1 LDQGSGQVVC
11 VSLAIILPTFAGVGP
26 IKIYSFVSAINLQM
40 RQIILYNPIDMVCQV
55 VYKINMQNNKIERKQ
70 MSKIRMNTELRNKLF
85 GKIKHTFEN
94 EDTQE
99 REAFL
104 QARENVDQQ
113 YTMAS
118 ELAKEVVERSYPTD
132 DVATLRHFKKKY
144 GQPCDVVAKDKC
156 FYFAHNEGVD
166 DEGEPTETKS
176 HFDFGLFGNL
186 NGTEYDNEQGKKFAV
201 AYYREELK
209 AKDCNPDIYAQQNE
223 NKDNPHKTK
232 HVDECMKALGYSGSY
247 GSGGNEIGM
256 AKDFNSNYY
265 LDVIGTSYCRSRAIA
280 CTKNEYEQFETWRIA
295 KGNLVVNHQKWIDT
309 IQKQCD
315 QLKIG
320 LKAYRYLSEGI
331 ELATELGI
339 QVDEAELIRTNS
351 TGLTIYNPSNLASMI
366 KGMKNK
372 NQSREAKILA
382 RKQYEES
389 LN

>member
-1 LDQGSGQVVC
+1 
-11 VSLAIILPTFAGVGP
+11 
-26 IKIYSFVSAINLQM
+26 
-40 RQIILYNPIDMVCQV
+40 
-55 VYKINMQNNKIERKQ
+55 

-85 GKIKHTFEN
+85 NKIKNVFEN

-99 REAFL
+99 RENFL
-104 QARENVDQQ
+104 SARESVDHH
-113 YTMAS
+113 YKYAS
-118 ELAKEVVERSYPTD
+118 ELAKLVVERAYPTD
-132 DVATLRHFKKKY
+132 DVATLRTFKKKY
-144 GQPCDVVAKDKC
+144 GSPCDVVAKDKC

-186 NGTEYDNEQGKKFAV
+186 NGSEYGNEEGKKFAV

-209 AKDCNPDIYAQQNE
+209 AKDLNPDIYAQQNE

-232 HVDECMKALGYSGSY
+232 HVDECMKALGYSG
-247 GSGGNEIGM
+247 GSDQIGM
-256 AKDFNSNYY
+256 SKEFDNPYY

-280 CTKNEYEQFETWRIA
+280 CTKDEYQEFEHFRTA
-295 KGNLVVNHQKWIDT
+295 KGNLVSKHQTWIDT
-309 IQKQCD
+309 ITKQCD

-366 KGMKNK
+366 KGLKNK
-372 NQSREAKILA
+372 TQTREQKIAL
-382 RKQYEES
+382 RKQYES
-389 LN
+389 VN

>member
-1 LDQGSGQVVC
+1 
-11 VSLAIILPTFAGVGP
+11 
-26 IKIYSFVSAINLQM
+26 
-40 RQIILYNPIDMVCQV
+40 
-55 VYKINMQNNKIERKQ
+55 

-85 GKIKHTFEN
+85 NKIKNVFEN

-99 REAFL
+99 REDFL
-104 QARENVDQQ
+104 SARESVD
-113 YTMAS
+113 YHYDIAHK
-118 ELAKEVVERSYPTD
+118 LAKQVVERSYPPE
-132 DVATLRHFKKKY
+132 DVSVLRSFKKKY
-144 GQPCDVVAKDKC
+144 GDPCDVVAKDKC
-156 FYFAHNEGVD
+156 FYFAHSEDKD
-166 DEGEPTETKS
+166 DEGDIKETKS

-186 NGTEYDNEQGKKFAV
+186 NGSEYSDDDGKKFAV
-201 AYYREELK
+201 AYFREELK
-209 AKDCNPDIYAQQNE
+209 AMDCNPDIYAQQNE

-232 HVDECMKALGYSGSY
+232 YVDECMKALGKVGSSYSSRDD
-247 GSGGNEIGM
+247 STGM
-256 AKDFNSNYY
+256 TKTFNDQYY

-280 CTKNEYEQFETWRIA
+280 CTKDEYETFNDWRIA
-295 KGNLVVNHQKWIDT
+295 KGNVVSKHQTWIDT

-372 NQSREAKILA
+372 HQSREAKILA
-382 RKQYEES
+382 RKKYEES

>member
-1 LDQGSGQVVC
+1 M
-11 VSLAIILPTFAGVGP
+11 T
-26 IKIYSFVSAINLQM
+26 
-40 RQIILYNPIDMVCQV
+40 
-55 VYKINMQNNKIERKQ
+55 
-70 MSKIRMNTELRNKLF
+70 KIRMNTELRNKLF
-85 GKIKHTFEN
+85 NKIKNVFEN

-99 REAFL
+99 REGYL
-104 QARENVDQQ
+104 QSREDVDRQ
-113 YTMAS
+113 YEHAHR
-118 ELAKEVVERSYPTD
+118 LAVDVVERAYPTE
-132 DVATLRHFKKKY
+132 DVAVLRTFKKKY
-144 GQPCDVVAKDKC
+144 GSPCDVVAKDKC
-156 FYFAHNEGVD
+156 FYFAHSEDKD
-166 DEGEPTETKS
+166 DEGEITETKS

-186 NGTEYDNEQGKKFAV
+186 NGSEYSSDEGKKFAV

-209 AKDCNPDIYAQQNE
+209 AKDCNPDIYAQQSE

-232 HVDECMKALGYSGSY
+232 HVDECLKALGH
-247 GSGGNEIGM
+247 SGGGNYNGGDHNGM
-256 AKDFNSNYY
+256 AKDFDSNYF

-280 CTKNEYEQFETWRIA
+280 CTKEEYTEFEHWRIA
-295 KGNLVVNHQKWIDT
+295 KANLVSKHQTWIDT

-372 NQSREAKILA
+372 QSANTREAKILA

>member
-1 LDQGSGQVVC
+1 M
-11 VSLAIILPTFAGVGP
+11 T
-26 IKIYSFVSAINLQM
+26 
-40 RQIILYNPIDMVCQV
+40 
-55 VYKINMQNNKIERKQ
+55 
-70 MSKIRMNTELRNKLF
+70 KIRMNTELRNKLF
-85 GKIKHTFEN
+85 NKIKNVFEN

-99 REAFL
+99 REGYL
-104 QARENVDQQ
+104 QSREQVDSA
-113 YTMAS
+113 YEGAS
-118 ELAKEVVERSYPTD
+118 ILAKEVVARSYPPE
-132 DVATLRHFKKKY
+132 DVAVLRTFKKKY
-144 GQPCDVVAKDKC
+144 GDPCDVVAKDKC
-156 FYFAHNEGVD
+156 FYFAHNED
-166 DEGEPTETKS
+166 TDEDGDTKETKS

-186 NGTEYDNEQGKKFAV
+186 NGSEYSDEDGKKFAV
-201 AYYREELK
+201 AYFREDLK
-209 AKDCNPDIYAQQNE
+209 AMDCNPDIFAQQKE

-232 HVDECMKALGYSGSY
+232 HVDECMKALGKVGNSYSSRDD
-247 GSGGNEIGM
+247 STGM
-256 AKDFNSNYY
+256 TKTFDDQYY

-280 CTKNEYEQFETWRIA
+280 CTKDEYTMFEQWRVA
-295 KGNLVVNHQKWIDT
+295 KANLVSKHQSWIDT

-372 NQSREAKILA
+372 QSANTREAKILA

-389 LN
+389 IN

>member
-1 LDQGSGQVVC
+1 MQ
-11 VSLAIILPTFAGVGP
+11 
-26 IKIYSFVSAINLQM
+26 IKN
-40 RQIILYNPIDMVCQV
+40 
-55 VYKINMQNNKIERKQ
+55 RKVQ

-85 GKIKHTFEN
+85 NKIKHTFEN

-99 REAFL
+99 REAYL
-104 QARENVDQQ
+104 QSREDVDKH
-113 YTMAS
+113 YIVAHD
-118 ELAKEVVERSYPTD
+118 LAKEVVERSYPVD

-156 FYFAHNEGVD
+156 FYFAHSEDVD
-166 DEGEPTETKS
+166 DEGKETETKS

-186 NGTEYDNEQGKKFAV
+186 NGSEYSSDEGKKFAV

-209 AKDCNPDIYAQQNE
+209 AKDCNPDIYAQQSE

-232 HVDECMKALGYSGSY
+232 HVDKCMEALGHSSSRYNSDD
-247 GSGGNEIGM
+247 NAIGM
-256 AKDFNSNYY
+256 ERDFNNPYY
-265 LDVIGTSYCRSRAIA
+265 IDVIGTSYCRSRAIA
-280 CTKNEYEQFETWRIA
+280 CTKDEYGVFEEWRIA
-295 KGNLVVNHQKWIDT
+295 KGNLVSKHQTWIDT

-351 TGLTIYNPSNLASMI
+351 TGLVIYNPTNLASMI

-372 NQSREAKILA
+372 NQTREAKILA

-389 LN
+389 IN

>member
-1 LDQGSGQVVC
+1 MTQ
-11 VSLAIILPTFAGVGP
+11 
-26 IKIYSFVSAINLQM
+26 
-40 RQIILYNPIDMVCQV
+40 
-55 VYKINMQNNKIERKQ
+55 
-70 MSKIRMNTELRNKLF
+70 KIRMNTELRNKLF
-85 GKIKHTFEN
+85 NKIKHTFEN

-99 REAFL
+99 RELYL
-104 QARENVDQQ
+104 QSREYVDEQ
-113 YTMAS
+113 YQSAS
-118 ELAKEVVERSYPTD
+118 ALAKEVVERSYPTE
-132 DVATLRHFKKKY
+132 DVATLRTFKKKY
-144 GQPCDVVAKDKC
+144 GDPCDVVAKDKC
-156 FYFAHNEGVD
+156 FYFAHNED
-166 DEGEPTETKS
+166 TDEDGDTKETKS

-186 NGTEYDNEQGKKFAV
+186 NGSEYGDSEGKKFAV

-232 HVDECMKALGYSGSY
+232 HVDECLKALGH
-247 GSGGNEIGM
+247 SGGSDEIGM
-256 AKDFNSNYY
+256 SKDFNAPFY

-280 CTKNEYEQFETWRIA
+280 CTKDEYSKFEEWRIA
-295 KGNLVVNHQKWIDT
+295 KANLVSKHQSWIDT
-309 IQKQCD
+309 ITKQCD

-382 RKQYEES
+382 RKQYEQS
-389 LN
+389 VN

>member
-1 LDQGSGQVVC
+1 MTQ
-11 VSLAIILPTFAGVGP
+11 
-26 IKIYSFVSAINLQM
+26 
-40 RQIILYNPIDMVCQV
+40 
-55 VYKINMQNNKIERKQ
+55 
-70 MSKIRMNTELRNKLF
+70 KIRMNTELRNKLF
-85 GKIKHTFEN
+85 NKIKHTFEN

-99 REAFL
+99 RETYL
-104 QARENVDQQ
+104 QSREYVDEQ
-113 YTMAS
+113 YQSAS
-118 ELAKEVVERSYPTD
+118 ALAKEVVERSYPTE
-132 DVATLRHFKKKY
+132 DVATLRTFKKKY

-156 FYFAHNEGVD
+156 FYFAHNEDVD
-166 DEGEPTETKS
+166 DEGETKETKS

-186 NGTEYDNEQGKKFAV
+186 NGSEYDSEEGKKFAV

-232 HVDECMKALGYSGSY
+232 HVDECLKVLGNHNGRSYSDNHSMDT
-247 GSGGNEIGM
+247 GM
-256 AKDFNSNYY
+256 EKDFNAPYY

-280 CTKNEYEQFETWRIA
+280 CTKNEYEKFEEWRIA
-295 KGNLVVNHQKWIDT
+295 KGNLVAKHQTWIDT
-309 IQKQCD
+309 IVKQCD

-372 NQSREAKILA
+372 HQSREAKILA

>member
-1 LDQGSGQVVC
+1 MFNKTRK
-11 VSLAIILPTFAGVGP
+11 A
-26 IKIYSFVSAINLQM
+26 QM
-40 RQIILYNPIDMVCQV
+40 Q
-55 VYKINMQNNKIERKQ
+55 
-70 MSKIRMNTELRNKLF
+70 KIRMNTELRNKLF
-85 GKIKHTFEN
+85 NKIKDVFEN

-99 REAFL
+99 REAYL
-104 QARENVDQQ
+104 QAREIVDQQ

-118 ELAKEVVERSYPTD
+118 ELAKQVVERAYPTE

-144 GQPCDVVAKDKC
+144 GNPCDVVAKDKC
-156 FYFAHNEGVD
+156 FYFAHNED
-166 DEGEPTETKS
+166 LDEDGETKETKS

-186 NGTEYDNEQGKKFAV
+186 DGSEYHDSEGRKFAV
-201 AYYREELK
+201 AYFREELK
-209 AKDCNPDIYAQQNE
+209 AMDCNPDIYAQQND

-232 HVDECMKALGYSGSY
+232 HVDECMKALGYSSSNY
-247 GSGGNEIGM
+247 RNSDDMGM
-256 AKDFNSNYY
+256 AKTFNEPYY

-280 CTKNEYEQFETWRIA
+280 CTKDEYEAFETWRIA
-295 KGNLVVNHQKWIDT
+295 KGNLVVKHQQWIDT
-309 IQKQCD
+309 IMKQCD

-372 NQSREAKILA
+372 HQSREAKILA
-382 RKQYEES
+382 RKKYEES
-389 LN
+389 IN

>member
-1 LDQGSGQVVC
+1 
-11 VSLAIILPTFAGVGP
+11 
-26 IKIYSFVSAINLQM
+26 
-40 RQIILYNPIDMVCQV
+40 
-55 VYKINMQNNKIERKQ
+55 
-70 MSKIRMNTELRNKLF
+70 MNTELRNKLF
-85 GKIKHTFEN
+85 NKIKHVFEN
-94 EDTQE
+94 ENTQE
-99 REAFL
+99 REDYL
-104 QARENVDQQ
+104 QAREEVNRQYEHAHKLAVD
-113 YTMAS
+113 
-118 ELAKEVVERSYPTD
+118 VVERSYPKE
-132 DVATLRHFKKKY
+132 DVAVLRTFKKKY
-144 GQPCDVVAKDKC
+144 GSPCDVVAKDKC

-186 NGTEYDNEQGKKFAV
+186 NGSEYSDEEGKKFAV
-201 AYYREELK
+201 AYFREELK

-223 NKDNPHKTK
+223 NQDNPHKTK
-232 HVDECMKALGYSGSY
+232 HVDECMKALGYTARYNSESCD
-247 GSGGNEIGM
+247 SGM
-256 AKDFNSNYY
+256 AKEFTAPYY

-280 CTKNEYEQFETWRIA
+280 CTKDEYEQFESWRIA
-295 KGNLVVNHQKWIDT
+295 KANLVSKHQTWIDT
-309 IQKQCD
+309 ITKQCD

-339 QVDEAELIRTNS
+339 ELDEAELIRTNS

-372 NQSREAKILA
+372 NQTREAKILA

>member
-1 LDQGSGQVVC
+1 
-11 VSLAIILPTFAGVGP
+11 
-26 IKIYSFVSAINLQM
+26 
-40 RQIILYNPIDMVCQV
+40 
-55 VYKINMQNNKIERKQ
+55 
-70 MSKIRMNTELRNKLF
+70 MNTELRNKLF
-85 GKIKHTFEN
+85 NKIKDVFEN

-99 REAFL
+99 REAYL
-104 QARENVDQQ
+104 QARESVDHH
-113 YTMAS
+113 YKYAS
-118 ELAKEVVERSYPTD
+118 ELAKLVVERAYPTE

-144 GQPCDVVAKDKC
+144 GNPCDVVAKDKC
-156 FYFAHNEGVD
+156 FYFSHNED
-166 DEGEPTETKS
+166 LDEDGDIKETKS

-186 NGTEYDNEQGKKFAV
+186 NGSEYSSDDGRKFAV

-209 AKDCNPDIYAQQNE
+209 AMDCNPDIYAQQSE

-232 HVDECMKALGYSGSY
+232 HVDACMKALGHSGNTY
-247 GSGGNEIGM
+247 NNGDNTGM
-256 AKDFNSNYY
+256 TKTFDEPYY

-280 CTKNEYEQFETWRIA
+280 CTKDEYEQFEAWRIA
-295 KGNLVVNHQKWIDT
+295 KGNLVTKHQTWIDT

-372 NQSREAKILA
+372 QQSREAKILA
-382 RKQYEES
+382 RKKYEES
-389 LN
+389 VN

>member
-1 LDQGSGQVVC
+1 
-11 VSLAIILPTFAGVGP
+11 
-26 IKIYSFVSAINLQM
+26 
-40 RQIILYNPIDMVCQV
+40 
-55 VYKINMQNNKIERKQ
+55 MQNKNNNQKGT
-70 MSKIRMNTELRNKLF
+70 MTKIRMNTELRNKLF
-85 GKIKHTFEN
+85 NKIKNVFEN

-99 REAFL
+99 REAYL
-104 QARENVDQQ
+104 QARESVDHH
-113 YTMAS
+113 YKYAS
-118 ELAKEVVERSYPTD
+118 ELAKLVVSRSYPPE
-132 DVATLRHFKKKY
+132 DVSVLRSFKKKY

-156 FYFAHNEGVD
+156 FYFSHNED
-166 DEGEPTETKS
+166 LDEDGDTKETKS

-186 NGTEYDNEQGKKFAV
+186 NGSEYSDEDGKKFAV
-201 AYYREELK
+201 AYFREELK
-209 AKDCNPDIYAQQNE
+209 AKDCNPDIFAQQNE
-223 NKDNPHKTK
+223 NKDNPHKTN
-232 HVDECMKALGYSGSY
+232 HVEECMKALGYSNYRNDDSD
-247 GSGGNEIGM
+247 IGM
-256 AKDFNSNYY
+256 AKEFDSPYY

-280 CTKNEYEQFETWRIA
+280 CTKDEYEQFEAWRIA
-295 KGNLVVNHQKWIDT
+295 KGNLVTRHQTWIDT
-309 IQKQCD
+309 IQKQSD

-382 RKQYEES
+382 RKKYEES

>member
-1 LDQGSGQVVC
+1 
-11 VSLAIILPTFAGVGP
+11 
-26 IKIYSFVSAINLQM
+26 
-40 RQIILYNPIDMVCQV
+40 
-55 VYKINMQNNKIERKQ
+55 MQNKNNNQKGT
-70 MSKIRMNTELRNKLF
+70 MTKIRMNTELRNKLF
-85 GKIKHTFEN
+85 NKIKHTFEN

-104 QARENVDQQ
+104 QARETVDQQ

-144 GQPCDVVAKDKC
+144 GSPCDVVAKDKC
-156 FYFAHNEGVD
+156 FYFAHSED
-166 DEGEPTETKS
+166 KDEDGDIKETKS

-186 NGTEYDNEQGKKFAV
+186 NGSEYSDEDGKKFAF
-201 AYYREELK
+201 AYYREDLK
-209 AKDCNPDIYAQQNE
+209 AKDCNPDIFAQQNE

-232 HVDECMKALGYSGSY
+232 HVDECMKALGNVGSNVYS
-247 GSGGNEIGM
+247 NDDNTGM
-256 AKDFNSNYY
+256 AKEFNHPYF

-280 CTKNEYEQFETWRIA
+280 CTKNEYEAFETWRIA
-295 KGNLVVNHQKWIDT
+295 KGNLVTKHQTWIDT
-309 IQKQCD
+309 IMKQCD

-382 RKQYEES
+382 RKKYEES

>member
-1 LDQGSGQVVC
+1 
-11 VSLAIILPTFAGVGP
+11 
-26 IKIYSFVSAINLQM
+26 
-40 RQIILYNPIDMVCQV
+40 
-55 VYKINMQNNKIERKQ
+55 
-70 MSKIRMNTELRNKLF
+70 MNTELRNKLF
-85 GKIKHTFEN
+85 NKIKNVFEN

-104 QARENVDQQ
+104 QARENVDCEYDKAQH
-113 YTMAS
+113 
-118 ELAKEVVERSYPTD
+118 LARQVVERAYPKE
-132 DVATLRHFKKKY
+132 DVAVLRQFKKKY

-156 FYFAHNEGVD
+156 FYFSHNENVD
-166 DEGEPTETKS
+166 EDNEQVETKS

-186 NGTEYDNEQGKKFAV
+186 NGSEYDSEEGKKFAV

-209 AKDCNPDIYAQQNE
+209 AKDCNPDIYAQQSE

-232 HVDECMKALGYSGSY
+232 HVDACMKALGYNDY
-247 GSGGNEIGM
+247 RNNENIGM
-256 AKDFNSNYY
+256 AKEFDNPYY

-280 CTKNEYEQFETWRIA
+280 CTKNEYEQFEQWRVA
-295 KGNLVVNHQKWIDT
+295 KGNLVSKHQTWIDT

-372 NQSREAKILA
+372 HQSREAKILA
-382 RKQYEES
+382 RKKYEES
-389 LN
+389 IN